1 MARGDRLAV
10 WSYSVRINKEKKI
23 GPSFHAHTKFR
34 RGQVQGVSGQGTAA
48 FKVYANPLETV
59 SLPVPDLV
67 DGKGLWASLAASR
80 EQISEGGILRQPQ
93 ASQILWA
100 AAGFTFGR
108 QRTHISA
115 TRVSTIET
123 YLVANNVED
132 MFSGIYHYN
141 PREHTLEYVRGC
153 DPSGPLGEALLSKGE
168 IEANPAAV
176 VFTGVPGRL
185 EIGAKSR
192 AYRYVYQEAGAAAQ
206 AAALAAGAIDLI
218 ATFEVAF
225 YDDELSSL
233 LQIDGVNEVPLC
245 IVLLGT

>member
-1 MARGDRLAV
+1 M
-10 WSYSVRINKEKKI
+10 RINKEKKI
-23 GPSFHAHTKFR
+23 GSSFHAHTKFR
-34 RGQVQGVSGQGTAA
+34 RGQVQSVAGPGAAA
-48 FKVYANPLETV
+48 FKAYANPLEIV
-59 SLPVPDLV
+59 SLPVPDLGG
-67 DGKGLWASLAASR
+67 GKGLWASLAASR
-80 EQISEGGILRQPQ
+80 EQISEGGILRQAQ

-108 QRTHISA
+108 QRTHLSA
-115 TRVSTIET
+115 TGTSTIET

-132 MFSGIYHYN
+132 MFAGIYHYN

-153 DPSGPLGEALLSKGE
+153 EPSKLLGEALLQKKE

-185 EIGAKSR
+185 EAGAKSR

-218 ATFEVAF
+218 TTFEVAF
-225 YDDELSSL
+225 YDDEVSSL

-245 IVLLGT
+245 VVLLGT

>member
-1 MARGDRLAV
+1 
-10 WSYSVRINKEKKI
+10 VRINRGKKI
-23 GPSFHAHTKFR
+23 GSSFHAHTKFR
-34 RGQVQGVSGQGTAA
+34 RGQVPCVSGQGAAA
-48 FKVYANPLETV
+48 FKVYANPLEV
-59 SLPVPDLV
+59 ASLPVPDLSG
-67 DGKGLWASLAASR
+67 GKGLWAALSASR
-80 EQISEGGILRQPQ
+80 EQISEGGILRQAQ

-115 TRVSTIET
+115 TGISTIET

-132 MFSGIYHYN
+132 MFPGIYHYN
-141 PREHTLEYVRGC
+141 PRDHTLEYVQGG
-153 DPSGPLGEALLSKGE
+153 DPSEPLGNALLPNRE

-176 VFTGVPGRL
+176 AFTGLPERL

-206 AAALAAGAIDLI
+206 AAALAAGALDLV

-225 YDDELSSL
+225 YDDDLARL
-233 LQIDGVNEVPLC
+233 LQIDGVIEVPLC
-245 IVLLGT
+245 LVLLGT